1 MSLDVSGCPVWVK
14 EQRIGYAFLLAFI
27 AALLGIW
34 AAAPIQAL
42 ISEHVLGN
50 IGYQNEEGFSPGF
63 GAFPELVKDQGGAQ
77 PVPIEPDAP
86 LRSAQYHD
94 LNWVLGQ
101 DATAITLQVAV
112 LSSERAVADFLA
124 VRADRDQFAYFVLPP
139 VGSVAAA
146 APAASAT
153 VPVPVYEAGTAAA
166 APAPSRYIVTYGNFA
181 ARNQADDV
189 AASLRGLPSAP
200 LARAWSVYQADAKA
214 AKAAPTAPVVVP
226 SAPASAPTEAP
237 AVHEPAAMAP
247 VTSTPLVEAHVP
259 TKPKEINRSS
269 AHDPLQTAP
278 VSSL

>member
-94 LNWVLGQ
+94 LNWVSSQ

-124 VRADRDQFAYFVLPP
+124 ARADRDQFAYFVLPP
-139 VGSVAAA
+139 AGSAV
-146 APAASAT
+146 PSAT
-153 VPVPVYEAGTAAA
+153 ASVPVPVYEAGTAAS

-200 LARAWSVYQADAKA
+200 LARPWSVYQADAKA
-214 AKAAPTAPVVVP
+214 AQAAPP
-226 SAPASAPTEAP
+226 APAAAPPAPTPTPTEAP

-247 VTSTPLVEAHVP
+247 VTSAPLAEAHAP